1 MMHSNITMQILS
13 RLMIYWRPIMD
24 FPSLWKKSMTFWL
37 VLGSPLLKCKK
48 ASIFFQ
54 WPQGGTEE
62 AAEQLLV
69 SCDNSSPNGLYPRS
83 NAWIYI
89 ALLYTSSISSF
100 VWNKMLGFCHHLP
113 EKKDIFHMGTYE
125 MWEKMLLLLII
136 RLWLNKHEKMI
147 PSEYYERLWEMH
159 LSFVI
164 LKDFFVSY
172 VFYILR

>member
-1 MMHSNITMQILS
+1 MLSVICIISSWHDCMMHSDITMQILS

-89 ALLYTSSISSF
+89 ALLLLYTSSISSF
-100 VWNKMLGFCHHLP
+100 WNKMLGFCQP

-125 MWEKMLLLLII
+125 MWEKIKLLLII

-159 LSFVI
+159 LS
-164 LKDFFVSY
+164 
-172 VFYILR
+172 

>member
-1 MMHSNITMQILS
+1 MFGVICIISSWHDCMMHSDITMQILS

-89 ALLYTSSISSF
+89 ALLLLYTSSISSF
-100 VWNKMLGFCHHLP
+100 WNKMLGFCASQKRKIFFTWELMKC
-113 EKKDIFHMGTYE
+113 EKK
-125 MWEKMLLLLII
+125 
-136 RLWLNKHEKMI
+136 
-147 PSEYYERLWEMH
+147 
-159 LSFVI
+159 
-164 LKDFFVSY
+164 
-172 VFYILR
+172 